1 MYIGSLFQPVNTPL
15 MKIKL
20 PLFYLFCFC
29 FSATFGAEKDSVKAP
44 AYSNYNYSKAPSIGY
59 NIGYLNLFGDVTL
72 KDYSPSF
79 SSRLGH
85 QFYVAL
91 PLSNSFSLSY
101 NFLAGKIFGE
111 ETRGTNNLNFRTSL
125 VGQSLMLEYN
135 FHNIIKPDPDSKLG
149 VLPVIGFGLEALI
162 FRAKADMQDADGN
175 LYYYWNDG
183 SVKDLPETPEN
194 VDLAS
199 DIERDYIYETELRD
213 ANLDGFGKYSQITF
227 AMPFTFGAD
236 LKVGRNLHF
245 RLGATY
251 HLTFSDML
259 DNLSSKGS
267 GNRQGEEGK
276 DMFLFSSLGISYKF
290 AAPKSKKS
298 KQPDTDEDGIADIFD
313 KCRETPK
320 GVKVDKNGC
329 PHVNEKDRDA
339 DGVLDVVDRCRDT
352 KTGDA
357 VDKEGCSVAQKDEQ
371 KKQAQQ
377 ADSIAVAKAA
387 QEAEAK
393 AQGDFYFADLNKNGR
408 VEVPEVNEFIDRL
421 FDGDK
426 DVTIATMEE
435 VIDYYFNQEPFS
447 EAKPEETK
455 KAEERFQQ
463 TSTNGIQQLQP
474 ETEIKPA
481 ETKPVEQPVQQTN
494 TNVTQGVQ
502 EAEPKPV
509 DAKGKLIAEPKPLDT
524 KNLDSKYH
532 FADLN
537 KNGKIEKAELDVFI
551 DRMEKGDKSVP
562 IKLIDEV
569 LIYYFN
575 QE

>member
-1 MYIGSLFQPVNTPL
+1 

-20 PLFYLFCFC
+20 PLFYLLCFC
-29 FSATFGAEKDSVKAP
+29 STVTFGAEKDSVKTVTT
-44 AYSNYNYSKAPSIGY
+44 SNYNYSKAPSIGY
-59 NIGYLNLFGDVTL
+59 NIGYLNLFGDVKL
-72 KDYSPSF
+72 IGHSPSF
-79 SSRLGH
+79 ASRLGH

-125 VGQSLMLEYN
+125 VGQSLILEYN
-135 FHNIIKPDPDSKLG
+135 FHNIIIPSPDSKFG

-175 LYYYWNDG
+175 QYYYWNDG
-183 SVKDLPETPEN
+183 SVKNLPETPEN

-199 DIERDYIYETELRD
+199 DIDRDYTYETELRD

-227 AMPFTFGAD
+227 AMPFTLGAD
-236 LKVGRNLHF
+236 FKVGRNLHF
-245 RLGATY
+245 RLGTTY

-276 DMFLFSSLGISYKF
+276 DMFLFSSFGISYKF

-329 PHVNEKDRDA
+329 PQVNEKDRDA

-352 KTGDA
+352 KAGDA
-357 VDKEGCSVAQKDEQ
+357 VDKEGCSVAQKEEQ

-377 ADSIAVAKAA
+377 ADSIAAAKAA
-387 QEAEAK
+387 QEAATK
-393 AQGDFYFADLNKNGR
+393 AQGAFHFADLNKNGR
-408 VEVPEVNEFIDRL
+408 VEVPEVNDFIDRL

-426 DVTIATMEE
+426 NVTIPIMEE
-435 VIDYYFNQEPFS
+435 IIDYYFDQEPLL
-447 EAKPEETK
+447 EVKPEETK
-455 KAEERFQQ
+455 NAEKNFQQ
-463 TSTNGIQQLQP
+463 IITNGVQQSQI
-474 ETEIKPA
+474 ETETKPEETKPA
-481 ETKPVEQPVQQTN
+481 EQPVKPAN
-494 TNVTQGVQ
+494 TNVTQGIQ
-502 EAEPKPV
+502 ETEAKPV
-509 DAKGKLIAEPKPLDT
+509 EAKGKLIAEPKPLEL

-551 DRMEKGDKSVP
+551 ERMEKGDKSVP
-562 IKLIDEV
+562 IKLIDEI

>member
-1 MYIGSLFQPVNTPL
+1 

-29 FSATFGAEKDSVKAP
+29 FFATHGAEKDSVK
-44 AYSNYNYSKAPSIGY
+44 SVSSSSYNYSKAPSIGY
-59 NIGYLNLFGDVTL
+59 NIGYLNLFSDVKL
-72 KDYSPSF
+72 SGYSPSF
-79 SSRLGH
+79 GSRLGH

-111 ETRGTNNLNFRTSL
+111 ETRGTDNLNFRTSL

-135 FHNIIKPDPDSKLG
+135 FHNVIKPAPESKFG

-162 FRAKADMQDADGN
+162 FRAKADMQNADGN
-175 LYYYWNDG
+175 KYYYWNDG

-199 DIERDYIYETELRD
+199 NIERDYTYETELRD
-213 ANLDGFGKYSQITF
+213 ANLDGFGMYSQITF

-236 LKVGRNLHF
+236 FKVGRNLHF

-290 AAPKSKKS
+290 AAPKSKKT

-329 PHVNEKDRDA
+329 PQVNEKDRDA

-352 KTGDA
+352 KAGDT
-357 VDKEGCSVAQKDEQ
+357 VDKEGCSVAQKEEQ

-377 ADSIAVAKAA
+377 ADSIATAKAA

-393 AQGDFYFADLNKNGR
+393 DDFYFADLNKNGR

-426 DVTIATMEE
+426 AVTIATMEE
-435 VIDYYFNQEPFS
+435 IIDYYFNQEPLS

-455 KAEERFQQ
+455 KAEEKFQQ
-463 TSTNGIQQLQP
+463 ISTNGIQQGQP
-474 ETEIKPA
+474 EIDVKPTEIKV
-481 ETKPVEQPVQQTN
+481 TEQPVPQTN
-494 TNVTQGVQ
+494 TNVTPGVQ
-502 EAEPKPV
+502 EAEAKPV
-509 DAKGKLIAEPKPLDT
+509 EAKGKLIVEPKPLEV

-537 KNGKIEKAELDVFI
+537 KNGRIEKAELDVFI

-562 IKLIDEV
+562 IKLIDEI

>member
-1 MYIGSLFQPVNTPL
+1 

-20 PLFYLFCFC
+20 PLFYLLCFC
-29 FSATFGAEKDSVKAP
+29 FSVTFAAEKDSVKTVAH
-44 AYSNYNYSKAPSIGY
+44 SNYNYSKAPSIGY
-59 NIGYLNLFGDVTL
+59 NIGYLNLFGDVKL
-72 KDYSPSF
+72 NGYSPAF
-79 SSRLGH
+79 GSRLGH
-85 QFYVAL
+85 QFYVTL
-91 PLSNSFSLSY
+91 PFSNSLSLSY

-135 FHNIIKPDPDSKLG
+135 FHNIIKPSPDNKVG

-175 LYYYWNDG
+175 QYYYWNDG

-194 VDLAS
+194 VDLAT

-236 LKVGRNLHF
+236 LKVDRNLHF

-290 AAPKSKKS
+290 AAPKSKKT

-329 PHVNEKDRDA
+329 PQVNEKDRDS

-352 KTGDA
+352 KAGDT
-357 VDKEGCSVAQKDEQ
+357 VDKEGCSEAQKEEK

-377 ADSIAVAKAA
+377 ADSIAAAKAA

-393 AQGDFYFADLNKNGR
+393 AKGDFYFADLNKNGR
-408 VEVPEVNEFIDRL
+408 VEVTEVNEFIDRL

-435 VIDYYFNQEPFS
+435 IIDYYFNQEPSS
-447 EAKPEETK
+447 ELKPEETK
-455 KAEERFQQ
+455 KAEEKFEQI
-463 TSTNGIQQLQP
+463 STNGIQQIQP
-474 ETEIKPA
+474 EEEVKSV
-481 ETKPVEQPVQQTN
+481 ETKFVEQPVQQTN

-509 DAKGKLIAEPKPLDT
+509 EAKGKLIVEPKPLDT
-524 KNLDSKYH
+524 KSLDSKYH

-562 IKLIDEV
+562 IKLIDEI

>member
-1 MYIGSLFQPVNTPL
+1 MYIGSLFQPVNAQL

-20 PLFYLFCFC
+20 LLFYLFCFC
-29 FSATFGAEKDSVKAP
+29 FSAVLGAEKDSIKTEVTP
-44 AYSNYNYSKAPSIGY
+44 NYNYSKAPSIGY
-59 NIGYLNLFGDVTL
+59 NIGYLNLFGDVKL
-72 KDYSPSF
+72 NGYSPSF
-79 SSRLGH
+79 GSRLGH

-111 ETRGTNNLNFRTSL
+111 ETRGTDNLNFRTSL

-135 FHNIIKPDPDSKLG
+135 FHNIIKPAPDSKFG

-162 FRAKADMQDADGN
+162 FRAKADMQGANGN
-175 LYYYWNDG
+175 QYYYWNDG

-199 DIERDYIYETELRD
+199 DIERDYSYETELRD
-213 ANLDGFGKYSQITF
+213 ANLDGFGKYSQLTF

-236 LKVGRNLHF
+236 FKVGRNVHF

-290 AAPKSKKS
+290 SAPKSKKT

-329 PHVNEKDRDA
+329 TQVNEKDRDA

-352 KTGDA
+352 QTGDA
-357 VDKEGCSVAQKDEQ
+357 VDKEGCSVAQKEEQ

-377 ADSIAVAKAA
+377 ADSIAAAKAA

-393 AQGDFYFADLNKNGR
+393 GDFYFADLNKNGR
-408 VEVPEVNEFIDRL
+408 VEVSEVNEFIDRL

-426 DVTIATMEE
+426 NVTIETMTEI
-435 VIDYYFNQEPFS
+435 IDYYFNQEPSS
-447 EAKPEETK
+447 EIKPEETK
-455 KAEERFQQ
+455 KAEKNFLQI
-463 TSTNGIQQLQP
+463 STNGIQQSQP
-474 ETEIKPA
+474 ETEIKPNNA
-481 ETKPVEQPVQQTN
+481 KANEQPILQTN
-494 TNVTQGVQ
+494 TNVTSGVQ

-509 DAKGKLIAEPKPLDT
+509 EAKGKLIAEPKPIDI

-537 KNGKIEKAELDVFI
+537 KNGKIEKSELDVFI

-562 IKLIDEV
+562 IKLIDEI

>member
-1 MYIGSLFQPVNTPL
+1 

-20 PLFYLFCFC
+20 LLFYLFFFC
-29 FSATFGAEKDSVKAP
+29 VSASFGAEKDSVKA
-44 AYSNYNYSKAPSIGY
+44 ASTSSYNYSKAPSIGY
-59 NIGYLNLFGDVTL
+59 SIGYLNLFGDVKL
-72 KDYSPSF
+72 KGYSPSF
-79 SSRLGH
+79 ASRLGH
-85 QFYVAL
+85 QFYVAF
-91 PLSNSFSLSY
+91 PISESFSVSY
-101 NFLAGKIFGE
+101 NFIAGKIIGE
-111 ETRGTNNLNFRTSL
+111 ETRGTDNLNFRTSL
-125 VGQSLMLEYN
+125 VGQSLMFEYN
-135 FHNIIKPDPDSKLG
+135 FYNIIKPDYESKFG
-149 VLPVIGFGLEALI
+149 VLPVIGFGIEALI
-162 FRAKADMQDADGN
+162 FRAKADMEDADGN
-175 LYYYWNDG
+175 KYYYWNDG
-183 SVKDLPETPEN
+183 TIKNLPETSEN
-194 VDLAS
+194 LDLAV
-199 DIERDYIYETELRD
+199 DIERDYTYETELRD

-236 LKVGRNLHF
+236 FKVGRNLHF

-259 DNLSSKGS
+259 DNVSSKGS

-276 DMFLFSSLGISYKF
+276 DMFLFSSLGINYKF
-290 AAPKSKKS
+290 GAPRSKKS

-329 PHVNEKDRDA
+329 PQVNEKDRDG

-357 VDKEGCSVAQKDEQ
+357 VDKEGCSAAQKEEQ
-371 KKQAQQ
+371 KKQAQL
-377 ADSIAVAKAA
+377 ADSIAAVKAA

-393 AQGDFYFADLNKNGR
+393 KQGDFYFADLNKNGR
-408 VEVPEVNEFIDRL
+408 VEVQEVNDFIDRL

-426 DVTIATMEE
+426 SVTIPIMEE
-435 VIDYYFNQEPFS
+435 IIDYYFDQEPVS

-455 KAEERFQQ
+455 IAEENFQKII
-463 TSTNGIQQLQP
+463 TNTDKQSQP
-474 ETEIKPA
+474 EKEIKPA
-481 ETKPVEQPVQQTN
+481 EVKPETQAVKSDN
-494 TNVTQGVQ
+494 INVTEGIQ

-509 DAKGKLIAEPKPLDT
+509 EAKGKLIVEPKPLDT

-537 KNGKIEKAELDVFI
+537 KNGKIEKVELDVFI

-562 IKLIDEV
+562 IKLIDEI